1 MEKNKK
7 KQNNYQN
14 QQKKANGNK
23 NENNAGHKQRY
34 IRRSP
39 GSCQP
44 KADNKELRP
53 VFAAYLNMARANLFV
68 VLRHISVLNGLSVEN
83 KDEEHMEKMAVA
95 RFANQ
100 KPEVSQKV
108 FTLLFKHIPCLKQM
122 SQAYV
127 TKAKPARDGKPEIKE
142 HKAVTHAD
150 LQELLQHI
158 IHVLNFQRNDF
169 THAAHY
175 NKPDERAAEF
185 KYESSLFRPITTAF
199 MGSKRETARI
209 FKYTAKDMFFVD
221 QGERMERTSEKNEDG
236 KPIYREYEDW
246 YFRLFTKSP
255 KYIRNDQ
262 GELELF
268 TEDGSTETE
277 SLQLTTAGL
286 TFLICKLLHKK
297 FASQLAQQS
306 GLFRDKTQR
315 GYSPFSKREN
325 EVMFNIFCAHRIRL
339 PKGRIESIADRSAL
353 GLDML
358 NELQKCP
365 KELFDTFSDKDRE
378 LFQIAR
384 KNDAEMSLADDD
396 INLFRRIKDRFAPL
410 AMKYIDAFRSD
421 QTEQS
426 ETFCSPLPNIVFQIA
441 LGKYRF
447 KFYNRASLDTDEQDR
462 VRVLQKEING
472 FGSIFKIEELRDGKK
487 DENEA
492 DDEEKQSEVLY
503 SSLIRRVSTDQKQ
516 LYDPDT
522 ATTKPY
528 LTDHHASYAITGN
541 RIGLMW
547 GTTKEK
553 GILDPK
559 TLCYLPN
566 LPLPTKNEKGEWTVD
581 RNSFQENVAPRAW
594 LSIHDLPALLF
605 LHHLGGKPEE
615 VIKSKYKSLKKLFND
630 IAQGKMAP
638 LFKGSLESREKL
650 RKKQLEERKA
660 ELATLL
666 MEKYKGLEIKDIPC
680 KLVEYLILG
689 ASAGRP
695 SADVQ
700 FVEWASNQ
708 LTGYPEERD
717 NRGHIIAR
725 SFKGIIKSLEE
736 RINKF
741 SQDLNTVG
749 DKQNR
754 LGRKSYVDIR
764 PGSLARYLSKDI
776 VGMTLP
782 DKEKS
787 NGGKPTG
794 LDFAVLQ
801 SSIATFVGNGK
812 KLKDT
817 PLGNMLQKAIII
829 SNHPFLDK
837 LMNLQMWDT
846 ISLYQKYQNEK
857 LKWLKERAKAKDFLK
872 NEYFMYYMREAYRNF
887 MAKNAS
893 YVISK
898 DEENNT
904 HVKGL
909 AERYLDTLQLPDGLF
924 TEAIRKQLAINDDTR
939 DNSYIK
945 AALADEKNGYSAAY
959 LLNIYFTHVLNDM
972 SQPFYRN
979 INDQYKR
986 HYKLLDTLYPNK
998 ESETYLTESDLC
1010 MVLRKNSN
1018 GIVPIRQTMDEHINN
1033 LQMIVGK
1040 RHDHQKGKKVSFYG
1054 PADDKTKEDERAK
1067 LMHQL
1072 RDLQHNEQIIRRYR
1086 NEDMLLFLMAKNLL
1100 LAGGQTFQKDNSE
1113 TGGLQRFRL
1122 QDIMPP
1128 AYKADSTKSILE
1140 QPIDFSL
1147 TIGLNDEKGNPINDA
1162 EGKQQRRTIQQKELK
1177 LKNYGDFFAFLYDS
1191 RIGGLLSQLSISTD
1205 EAIDRSNLEKELDSY
1220 DRKRLKVFAVL
1231 QAIER
1236 KIIKEHPELA
1246 DSNAGGQGFCD
1257 TDGKPYRNSF
1267 SGLLSLCKQYLATED
1282 KLNDLGY
1289 GIVDI
1294 RNAFSHNRYTSTDNK
1309 KIDIS
1314 KMTLPQV
1321 AELILKWLEG
1331 QK

>member
-1 MEKNKK
+1 MGKNKK

-14 QQKKANGNK
+14 LHATANSNK
-23 NENNAGHKQRY
+23 TANNSSHKQHY
-34 IRRSP
+34 TRRSP
-39 GSCQP
+39 GSSQP
-44 KADNKELRP
+44 KADSKELRP

-108 FTLLFKHIPCLKQM
+108 FTLLFKYIPCLKQM

-127 TKAKPARDGKPEIKE
+127 TKAKTARDGKQEIKE

-185 KYESSLFRPITTAF
+185 KDESSLFRPINTAF

-221 QGERMERTSEKNEDG
+221 QGERMERTSEKNESG

-246 YFRLFTKSP
+246 YFRLFSKSP

-268 TEDGSTETE
+268 TEDASAEQE

-339 PKGRIESIADRSAL
+339 PKGRIESIADSSAL

-365 KELFDTFSDKDRE
+365 KELFDTFSDKDRK

-384 KNDAEMSLADDD
+384 KNDSEMPLADDD
-396 INLFRRIKDRFAPL
+396 INLFCRIKDRFAPL
-410 AMKYIDAFRSD
+410 ALKYIDAFRSD

-441 LGKYRF
+441 LGKYRY
-447 KFYNRASLDTDEQDR
+447 KFYTRASLDTDEEDR

-472 FGSIFKIEELRDGKK
+472 FGPIFKIEELRDGKK
-487 DENEA
+487 DENET
-492 DDEEKQSEVLY
+492 DDKEKQSEVSY
-503 SSLIRRVSTDQKQ
+503 SSLIRRVSTDQNQ

-528 LTDHHASYAITGN
+528 LTDHHASYAITGD

-547 GTTKEK
+547 GTTKEE

-566 LPLPTKNEKGEWTVD
+566 LPLPTKNEKDEWTVD
-581 RNSFQENVAPRAW
+581 RNSIQENVPPRAW

-615 VIKSKYKSLKKLFND
+615 VIKSKYKSLKKLFTD
-630 IAQGKMAP
+630 IAQGKLEP
-638 LFKGSLESREKL
+638 LFKGSLESREKQ
-650 RKKQLEERKA
+650 RKKQLEDLKA
-660 ELATLL
+660 KLNTLL

-680 KLVEYLILG
+680 KLVEYLTLG
-689 ASAGRP
+689 AFAGRP

-708 LTGYPEERD
+708 LTGYPEKRD
-717 NRGHIIAR
+717 NNGRIIIR
-725 SFKGIIKSLEE
+725 PFKGIIQSLED

-754 LGRKSYVDIR
+754 LGRKAYVDIR

-782 DKEKS
+782 DEYKS

-817 PLGNMLQKAIII
+817 PMGKMLQEAIIV
-829 SNHPFLDK
+829 SNHPFLNN
-837 LMNLQMWDT
+837 LMNLQMCDT
-846 ISLYQKYQNEK
+846 INLYQKYQNEK

-872 NEYFMYYMREAYRNF
+872 NKFFMYYMREAYRNF
-887 MAKNAS
+887 TAS
-893 YVISK
+893 TADKIKSIH
-898 DEENNT
+898 ENNT
-904 HVKGL
+904 NKKGL
-909 AERYLDTLQLPDGLF
+909 AERYLDTLQLPNGLF
-924 TEAIRKQLAINDDTR
+924 TEAIRKQLASNDDTR
-939 DNSYIK
+939 DNPYIK
-945 AALADEKNGYSAAY
+945 AALSDDKYGHSASY
-959 LLNIYFTHVLNDM
+959 LLNVYFTHVLNDM

-979 INDQYKR
+979 LGEQYKR
-986 HYKLLDTLYPNK
+986 HYKLLDTLYPCTGG
-998 ESETYLTESDLC
+998 ETYLVEADLC
-1010 MVLRKNSN
+1010 EKLRKDSN
-1018 GIVPIRQTMDEHINN
+1018 GIVPIRQTMDEHIDN
-1033 LQMIVGK
+1033 LQMIVCK
-1040 RHDHQKGKKVSFYG
+1040 QYDPAKGKKVPIYG
-1054 PADDKTKEDERAK
+1054 PADEKTKEEERTK
-1067 LMHQL
+1067 VMHQL
-1072 RDLQHNEQIIRRYR
+1072 RDLQRNEQIIRRYR
-1086 NEDMLLFLMAKNLL
+1086 NEDMLLFLMAKKLL

-1113 TGGLQRFRL
+1113 TGGLQHFRL

-1128 AYKADSTKSILE
+1128 AYKDDNTKSILE

-1162 EGKQQRRTIQQKELK
+1162 EGKQQRRTIQQKGLK

-1191 RIGGLLSQLSISTD
+1191 RIGSLLSQLPIPTD
-1205 EAIDRSNLEKELDSY
+1205 NVIDRTNLEKELDSY

-1231 QAIER
+1231 QAIEH
-1236 KIIKEHPELA
+1236 KIIKDHPELT

-1267 SGLLSLCKQYLATED
+1267 SGLLSLCKQYLATEN
-1282 KLNDLGY
+1282 KINDLGY
-1289 GIVDI
+1289 SIVDI
-1294 RNAFSHNRYTSTDNK
+1294 RNAFSHNRYTSNDNK

-1314 KMTLPQV
+1314 TMSLPQV
-1321 AELILKWLEG
+1321 AELILKWLENH
-1331 QK
+1331 K